1 MARSLVIYSAILL
14 VKQKLSSDY
23 RVLML
28 YCNYSIATLKWLK
41 SIRSDKGH
49 DAIPSKSTFH
59 QQEHENF
66 QIAMSKLT
74 LKKNYVHTQ
83 NRQHLLQS
91 TTSYISTKHIYI
103 VHLVKHMHALP

>member
-1 MARSLVIYSAILL
+1 
-14 VKQKLSSDY
+14 
-23 RVLML
+23 ML

-41 SIRSDKGH
+41 SIKSDKGH
-49 DAIPSKSTFH
+49 DAIPSKSAFH

-91 TTSYISTKHIYI
+91 TTSYISIKG
-103 VHLVKHMHALP
+103 VVKNKNKNEVKRINQAHGTRIE